1 MRKLPNKQIYS
12 CIYDAAGRQ
21 IRATE
26 DGAVTRTLYD
36 AYGRVIQQIEPDVYD
51 AAKDGLPQTNTYAD
65 STAGHMYEYA
75 QNGNLVSETSKYGV
89 ETQYSYNSVGNLIQ
103 KHFDIYDYH
112 YLADGSIDKI
122 CVDGQTVVNYSYKAA
137 NSGITLSDG
146 NYVDQIIYANGDVE
160 SYKYNSE
167 GTLTAVFKNGEEK
180 PEKYWEL
187 SADLSTKLP
196 ETRNWETGMRYRYD
210 EENSQVSIYDNLVY
224 LSNSEPAGFYQS
236 TQTDADETSDT
247 PATSTVSGS
256 IYGTDFSI
264 FTDGSKIV
272 NTIGELSNT
281 YSFTVN
287 EDGILV
293 SDGITVGE
301 NTVLPAEYSYDDSG
315 RNTEKI
321 ITLAS
326 NTEPVSFLQQY
337 DSEGMLTGSGI
348 DEITAHYTY
357 DDSDQL
363 IRTNDSF
370 ANYTSSYEYDSRGN
384 MLSKKLY
391 DYTTG
396 DISTAA
402 PTETITFTYANS
414 GWKDQLTAVN
424 GTALTYDENGNLLT
438 YGDKTFSWCHGSRL
452 ESITDS
458 ENTYSYV
465 YDENGTRFSK
475 TVNGTTT
482 QFNYVGGLLLSQKT
496 GEDIIFFQYGAG
508 GVPLGFVYNGVQYF
522 YVTNQLGDVLG
533 ITDDTGDAFVMY
545 SYDEWGNP
553 IQTITRDNTEEQNE
567 IAQLNPLRYR
577 GYYYDAETGYYYLQS
592 RYYNPEWG
600 RFISADSFDYIDAF
614 TRLGFNAYIYC
625 ENNPIMF
632 VDPLGRKATNNWFE
646 AALKVLCLAIE
657 IDTFTR
663 IFENAVQI
671 FNVDFDLN
679 EWFNNLSLPDKNFFQ
694 DLMLY
699 FATALNDMF
708 TSFWDNIIENSIEFS
723 FRKLID
729 EPLELFSNLP
739 KLSWDFP
746 AIKFTPF
753 VGTIFSFSSILDDI
767 RGGKLNNEQGL
778 ILAVTNLASALLNL
792 IPTVGQVLSFIGDI
806 VSYLTEIFFKF
817 DNGEYI

>member
-1 MRKLPNKQIYS
+1 LVEYTYSGGMLTKAVDTKENVITTYQYDIYGNITKVATTS
-12 CIYDAAGRQ
+12 QTDNGSSLSVTDYTYDVMANMLTAQSDSSSSSYDYDAAGRQ
-21 IRATE
+21 IQATE

-36 AYGRVIQQIEPDVYD
+36 AYGRVIQQIEPDIYD

-65 STAGHMYEYA
+65 STAGHTYEYA

-89 ETQYSYNSVGNLIQ
+89 ETQYSYNSVGKLIQ

-122 CVDGQTVVNYSYKAA
+122 CVDGQTVVDYSYKAA

-247 PATSTVSGS
+247 PATSTISGN
-256 IYGTDFSI
+256 IYSTDLSV

-272 NTIGELSNT
+272 NTVGELSNT
-281 YSFTVN
+281 YSFTAN
-287 EDGILV
+287 EDGVLV

-315 RNTEKI
+315 RNTEKSV
-321 ITLAS
+321 TLAN
-326 NTEPVSFLQQY
+326 NTEPVSLLQQY
-337 DSEGMLTGSGI
+337 DVNGMITGSGI

-396 DISTAA
+396 DLGTAV
-402 PTETITFTYANS
+402 PTETTTFTYANS

-438 YGDKTFSWCHGSRL
+438 YGDKTFSWCHGTRL

-496 GEDIIFFQYGAG
+496 GEEIIFFQYGAG

-533 ITDDTGDAFVMY
+533 ITDATGKAIVEY
-545 SYDEWGNP
+545 TYDEWGNP
-553 IQTITRDNTEEQNE
+553 IQTITRDNTEEQNK

-592 RYYNPEWG
+592 RYYNPKWG
-600 RFISADSFDYIDAF
+600 RFISPDSFDYIDN
-614 TRLGFNAYIYC
+614 TTQLGCNAYIYC
-625 ENNPIMF
+625 INSPLIY
-632 VDPLGRKATNNWFE
+632 VDPLGFSKEYSLSKGWKYRIDPQNSSKGEQRHIHVWKNGDEYSQNDDGSPHKGGGSPPNSVKEELKEKAGWDWDAKEKSYRDNQ
-646 AALKVLCLAIE
+646 LK
-657 IDTFTR
+657 
-663 IFENAVQI
+663 
-671 FNVDFDLN
+671 FNFDFD
-679 EWFNNLSLPDKNFFQ
+679 FSLD
-694 DLMLY
+694 
-699 FATALNDMF
+699 F
-708 TSFWDNIIENSIEFS
+708 T
-723 FRKLID
+723 
-729 EPLELFSNLP
+729 
-739 KLSWDFP
+739 
-746 AIKFTPF
+746 
-753 VGTIFSFSSILDDI
+753 
-767 RGGKLNNEQGL
+767 
-778 ILAVTNLASALLNL
+778 
-792 IPTVGQVLSFIGDI
+792 QVGDI
-806 VSYLTEIFFKF
+806 VVFALVVGFVIFAIWFVLPFLLTFAIA
-817 DNGEYI
+817 

>member
-1 MRKLPNKQIYS
+1 M
-12 CIYDAAGRQ
+12 
-21 IRATE
+21 
-26 DGAVTRTLYD
+26 
-36 AYGRVIQQIEPDVYD
+36 IQQIEPDVYD
-51 AAKDGLPQTNTYAD
+51 AVKDGLPQTNTYAD
-65 STAGHMYEYA
+65 STAGHTYEYA

-122 CVDGQTVVNYSYKAA
+122 CVDGQTVVDYSYKAA

-236 TQTDADETSDT
+236 TQTDEDETSDT
-247 PATSTVSGS
+247 PATSTVSGN
-256 IYGTDFSI
+256 IYSTDFSV

-315 RNTEKI
+315 RNTEKSV
-321 ITLAS
+321 TLAN
-326 NTEPVSFLQQY
+326 NTEPVSLLQQY
-337 DSEGMLTGSGI
+337 DVNGMITGSGI

-391 DYTTG
+391 NYTTG
-396 DISTAA
+396 DLSTAA

-438 YGDKTFSWCHGSRL
+438 YGDKTFSWCHGTRL

-458 ENTYSYV
+458 ENTY
-465 YDENGTRFSK
+465 
-475 TVNGTTT
+475 
-482 QFNYVGGLLLSQKT
+482 
-496 GEDIIFFQYGAG
+496 
-508 GVPLGFVYNGVQYF
+508 
-522 YVTNQLGDVLG
+522 
-533 ITDDTGDAFVMY
+533 
-545 SYDEWGNP
+545 
-553 IQTITRDNTEEQNE
+553 
-567 IAQLNPLRYR
+567 RY
-577 GYYYDAETGYYYLQS
+577 TC
-592 RYYNPEWG
+592 N
-600 RFISADSFDYIDAF
+600 
-614 TRLGFNAYIYC
+614 
-625 ENNPIMF
+625 
-632 VDPLGRKATNNWFE
+632 
-646 AALKVLCLAIE
+646 
-657 IDTFTR
+657 
-663 IFENAVQI
+663 
-671 FNVDFDLN
+671 
-679 EWFNNLSLPDKNFFQ
+679 
-694 DLMLY
+694 
-699 FATALNDMF
+699 
-708 TSFWDNIIENSIEFS
+708 
-723 FRKLID
+723 
-729 EPLELFSNLP
+729 
-739 KLSWDFP
+739 
-746 AIKFTPF
+746 
-753 VGTIFSFSSILDDI
+753 
-767 RGGKLNNEQGL
+767 
-778 ILAVTNLASALLNL
+778 
-792 IPTVGQVLSFIGDI
+792 
-806 VSYLTEIFFKF
+806 
-817 DNGEYI
+817 

>member
-1 MRKLPNKQIYS
+1 M
-12 CIYDAAGRQ
+12 
-21 IRATE
+21 
-26 DGAVTRTLYD
+26 
-36 AYGRVIQQIEPDVYD
+36 
-51 AAKDGLPQTNTYAD
+51 
-65 STAGHMYEYA
+65 
-75 QNGNLVSETSKYGV
+75 
-89 ETQYSYNSVGNLIQ
+89 
-103 KHFDIYDYH
+103 
-112 YLADGSIDKI
+112 
-122 CVDGQTVVNYSYKAA
+122 
-137 NSGITLSDG
+137 
-146 NYVDQIIYANGDVE
+146 
-160 SYKYNSE
+160 
-167 GTLTAVFKNGEEK
+167 
-180 PEKYWEL
+180 
-187 SADLSTKLP
+187 
-196 ETRNWETGMRYRYD
+196 
-210 EENSQVSIYDNLVY
+210 
-224 LSNSEPAGFYQS
+224 
-236 TQTDADETSDT
+236 
-247 PATSTVSGS
+247 
-256 IYGTDFSI
+256 
-264 FTDGSKIV
+264 
-272 NTIGELSNT
+272 
-281 YSFTVN
+281 
-287 EDGILV
+287 
-293 SDGITVGE
+293 
-301 NTVLPAEYSYDDSG
+301 PAEYSYDDSG

-508 GVPLGFVYNGVQYF
+508 GVPLGFVYNGTQYF

-533 ITDDTGDAFVMY
+533 ITDDTGDAFVKY

-553 IQTITRDNTEEQNE
+553 IQTITRDNTEEQNK

-592 RYYNPEWG
+592 RYYNPKWG
-600 RFISADSFDYIDAF
+600 RFISPDSFDYIDN
-614 TRLGFNAYIYC
+614 TTQLGCNAYIYC
-625 ENNPIMF
+625 INSPLIY
-632 VDPLGRKATNNWFE
+632 VDPLGFSKEYSLSKGWKYRIDPQNSSKGEQRHIHVWKNGDEYSQNDDGSPHKGGGSPPNSVKEELKEKAGWDWDAKEKSYRDNQ
-646 AALKVLCLAIE
+646 LK
-657 IDTFTR
+657 
-663 IFENAVQI
+663 
-671 FNVDFDLN
+671 FNFDFD
-679 EWFNNLSLPDKNFFQ
+679 FSLD
-694 DLMLY
+694 
-699 FATALNDMF
+699 F
-708 TSFWDNIIENSIEFS
+708 T
-723 FRKLID
+723 
-729 EPLELFSNLP
+729 
-739 KLSWDFP
+739 
-746 AIKFTPF
+746 
-753 VGTIFSFSSILDDI
+753 
-767 RGGKLNNEQGL
+767 
-778 ILAVTNLASALLNL
+778 
-792 IPTVGQVLSFIGDI
+792 QVGDI
-806 VSYLTEIFFKF
+806 VVFALVVGFVIFAIWFVLPFLLTFAIA
-817 DNGEYI
+817 

>member
-1 MRKLPNKQIYS
+1 MN
-12 CIYDAAGRQ
+12 
-21 IRATE
+21 
-26 DGAVTRTLYD
+26 
-36 AYGRVIQQIEPDVYD
+36 
-51 AAKDGLPQTNTYAD
+51 
-65 STAGHMYEYA
+65 
-75 QNGNLVSETSKYGV
+75 
-89 ETQYSYNSVGNLIQ
+89 
-103 KHFDIYDYH
+103 
-112 YLADGSIDKI
+112 
-122 CVDGQTVVNYSYKAA
+122 
-137 NSGITLSDG
+137 
-146 NYVDQIIYANGDVE
+146 
-160 SYKYNSE
+160 
-167 GTLTAVFKNGEEK
+167 
-180 PEKYWEL
+180 
-187 SADLSTKLP
+187 
-196 ETRNWETGMRYRYD
+196 
-210 EENSQVSIYDNLVY
+210 
-224 LSNSEPAGFYQS
+224 SNSEPAGFYQS
-236 TQTDADETSDT
+236 TQTDEDETSDT
-247 PATSTVSGS
+247 PATSTVSGN
-256 IYGTDFSI
+256 IYSTDFSV

-370 ANYTSSYEYDSRGN
+370 ANYTSSYEYDNRGN

-391 DYTTG
+391 NYTTG
-396 DISTAA
+396 DLGTAV
-402 PTETITFTYANS
+402 PTETTTFTYANS

-508 GVPLGFVYNGVQYF
+508 GVPLGFVYNGTQYF

-553 IQTITRDNTEEQNE
+553 IQTVTRDNTEEQNK

-600 RFISADSFDYIDAF
+600 RFISADSFDYIDNTARF
-614 TRLGFNAYIYC
+614 GFNAYIYC
-625 ENNPIMF
+625 INNPIMF
-632 VDPLGRKATNNWFE
+632 VDPSGSKAISSSEQSKMKKRFE
-646 AALKVLCLAIE
+646 DYMRSKG
-657 IDTFTR
+657 
-663 IFENAVQI
+663 
-671 FNVDFDLN
+671 
-679 EWFNNLSLPDKNFFQ
+679 
-694 DLMLY
+694 
-699 FATALNDMF
+699 F
-708 TSFWDNIIENSIEFS
+708 TS
-723 FRKLID
+723 KY
-729 EPLELFSNLP
+729 
-739 KLSWDFP
+739 
-746 AIKFTPF
+746 
-753 VGTIFSFSSILDDI
+753 
-767 RGGKLNNEQGL
+767 KLNNAINKSYDIYKDSDGL
-778 ILAVTNLASALLNL
+778 YTVACEYRMSYNEYYHAVFIYGDTQAWRNVYDSSVWGYFFTLDTSGAVSEAAIGLSIASLIIRVIAFVIIIVEILPVFFLISALMDEQRKNSLTYYNL
-792 IPTVGQVLSFIGDI
+792 SQSNGYYEYLQTFSHTYFNNGKQTTVYI
-806 VSYLTEIFFKF
+806 VET
-817 DNGEYI
+817 